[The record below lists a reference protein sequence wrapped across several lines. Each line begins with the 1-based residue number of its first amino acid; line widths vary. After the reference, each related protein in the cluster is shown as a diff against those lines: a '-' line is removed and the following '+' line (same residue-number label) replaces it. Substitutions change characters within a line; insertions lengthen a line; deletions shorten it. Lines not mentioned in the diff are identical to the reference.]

1 MIWVTQYF
9 KYREHSH
16 SVTGRNHSL
25 PRRGAHVKN
34 SSCWT
39 SQRYEVGMSNVGK
52 NVHLSNPA
60 LECWSRAKC
69 QPTGH
74 HKVTW
79 ERAVIRISDC
89 ETRPCSEMSGESM
102 ARWGMFC
109 PGTYHVYF
117 ICTAGDQTEIPHGA
131 VESQISLHTCLD
143 KIEQLTWSCLTLWSI
158 NKITLWLF
166 NIAMGNGPFIDGLPW
181 LYEITRWYMGFNY

>member
-16 SVTGRNHSL
+16 SVTGRNHAL
-25 PRRGAHVKN
+25 PRRGAHVKK

-79 ERAVIRISDC
+79 ERAGIRISDC
-89 ETRPCSEMSGESM
+89 EIRPCSEMSGESM
-102 ARWGMFC
+102 ARWGMFLSGDLPC
-109 PGTYHVYF
+109 LLHLYCWRPNWDPTRCRRKPDIPPHMPGQDRAT
-117 ICTAGDQTEIPHGA
+117 DLE
-131 VESQISLHTCLD
+131 
-143 KIEQLTWSCLTLWSI
+143 
-158 NKITLWLF
+158 LF
-166 NIAMGNGPFIDGLPW
+166 NALKH
-181 LYEITRWYMGFNY
+181 